1 MILKLL
7 TGGIDLPN
15 LELRVLHLNA
25 QHSTTMHIV
34 SDIRAELFSARGI
47 VAKEDRQFGDPYETR
62 YDSLSDRLDAMDRVQ
77 SDNTAQC
84 QIRMNGL
91 QDLISSRALAED
103 VETLRL
109 KLNRLDG
116 EIGNCTFGDM
126 PEREDG
132 FTPFGLSGFVSDLAT
147 EFAQLKA
154 SNAILHV
161 SVDAL
166 SAKVE
171 ALTAAKL
178 SEVKARKAP
187 AKK

>member
-7 TGGIDLPN
+7 TGGIDLPK
-15 LELRVLHLNA
+15 LEQRVLHLDA
-25 QHSTTMHIV
+25 QHSTTMHLV
-34 SDIRAELFSARGI
+34 SDARGELFRARGI
-47 VAKEDRQFGDPYETR
+47 VPNEDRQFGDPYETR
-62 YDSLSDRLDAMDRVQ
+62 YESLSDRLDAIE
-77 SDNTAQC
+77 N
-84 QIRMNGL
+84 
-91 QDLISSRALAED
+91 LIASRALAED

>member
-1 MILKLL
+1 MILSIL
-7 TGGIDLPN
+7 TGGIDLPKLN
-15 LELRVLHLNA
+15 TRVLNLDT
-25 QHSTTMHIV
+25 QHATTMSLLSNTVAAIYG
-34 SDIRAELFSARGI
+34 ARGI
-47 VAKEDRQFGDPYETR
+47 VGKEDRQFGDPYETR
-62 YDSLSDRLDAMDRVQ
+62 YESLSDRLDAIE
-77 SDNTAQC
+77 N
-84 QIRMNGL
+84 
-91 QDLISSRALAED
+91 LIASRALAED

-126 PEREDG
+126 PMREDG
-132 FTPFGLSGFVSDLAT
+132 FTPFGLSGFVSGLAA
-147 EFAQLKA
+147 EVAQLKA
-154 SNAILHV
+154 SNAVLHV

-187 AKK
+187 KKSG

>member
-62 YDSLSDRLDAMDRVQ
+62 YESLSDRLDAIE
-77 SDNTAQC
+77 N
-84 QIRMNGL
+84 
-91 QDLISSRALAED
+91 LIASRALAED